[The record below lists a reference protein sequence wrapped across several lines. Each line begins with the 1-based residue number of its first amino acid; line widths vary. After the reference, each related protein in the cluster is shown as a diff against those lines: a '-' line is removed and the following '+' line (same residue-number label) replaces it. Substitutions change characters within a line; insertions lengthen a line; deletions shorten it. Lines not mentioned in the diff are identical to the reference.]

1 VFPNPQTELQCVF
14 CVEMAIGVDTGAL
27 EGTVKR
33 LAVQKHSEE
42 EEEQIDS
49 CFVSFIEEVLQEL

>member
-1 VFPNPQTELQCVF
+1 MF
-14 CVEMAIGVDTGAL
+14 CVEMSIGVDTGAL

-33 LAVQKHSEE
+33 LAIQEHSEE

-49 CFVSFIEEVLQEL
+49 SFVSFIEEVLQEL

>member
-1 VFPNPQTELQCVF
+1 MF
-14 CVEMAIGVDTGAL
+14 CVEMAISVDTGAL

-33 LAVQKHSEE
+33 LTVQKRSEE

-49 CFVSFIEEVLQEL
+49 SFVSFIEDVLQEL

>member
-1 VFPNPQTELQCVF
+1 VF